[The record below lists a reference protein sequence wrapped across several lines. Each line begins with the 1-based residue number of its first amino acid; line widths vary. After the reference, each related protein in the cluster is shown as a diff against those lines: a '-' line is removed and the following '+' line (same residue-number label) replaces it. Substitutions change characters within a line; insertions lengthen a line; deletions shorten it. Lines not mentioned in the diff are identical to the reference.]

1 MTSTRGELGDRNAEW
16 MTLSVEGVDLVAVT
30 VVKAF
35 EREIL
40 FVALQLN
47 PLLPTNLPSFM
58 IIEEMMMCQCGR
70 ME

>member
-1 MTSTRGELGDRNAEW
+1 